1 MLNESDLIDRLLEAK
16 IEIGHLRE
24 RLVGVDNVDVVVV
37 RPSPSRA
44 QANMAEIAAIV
55 DSILSRPLD
64 QSKIQLIKLVK
75 KLDGSDL
82 RSSKEKIERSELWM
96 ERPNTIAQP
105 PKYEMHRFPEEGAA
119 AGGWPARHGGPI
131 KK

>member
-24 RLVGVDNVDVVVV
+24 RLVGASDVVVV

-64 QSKIQLIKLVK
+64 QSKIQLIKLAK

-82 RSSKEKIERSELWM
+82 RSSKEKIERSELWI
-96 ERPNTIAQP
+96 ERPRTIAQP

-119 AGGWPARHGGPI
+119 TGGWAPQSYADPI

>member
-24 RLVGVDNVDVVVV
+24 RLAHTAQVSP
-37 RPSPSRA
+37 RPSRA

-82 RSSKEKIERSELWM
+82 RSSKEKVERSELWI
-96 ERPNTIAQP
+96 ERPRTIAQP
-105 PKYEMHRFPEEGAA
+105 PKYETHRFPEEGVM
-119 AGGWPARHGGPI
+119 AGGWAPQSYADPI

>member
-24 RLVGVDNVDVVVV
+24 RLARRG
-37 RPSPSRA
+37 RGPSPLAHPRV

-64 QSKIQLIKLVK
+64 HSKIQLIKLVK
-75 KLDGSDL
+75 KLDRSDL
-82 RSSKEKIERSELWM
+82 RSSKEKIERSELWR
-96 ERPNTIAQP
+96 ERPRTNQV
-105 PKYEMHRFPEEGAA
+105 EC
-119 AGGWPARHGGPI
+119 
-131 KK
+131 

>member
-24 RLVGVDNVDVVVV
+24 RLAHTA
-37 RPSPSRA
+37 RPSPPPSRA

-64 QSKIQLIKLVK
+64 QSKIPLIKLVK

-82 RSSKEKIERSELWM
+82 RSSKEKVERSELWI
-96 ERPNTIAQP
+96 ERPRTIAQP

-119 AGGWPARHGGPI
+119 AGGWAPQSYADPI